1 MSKQL
6 SVQADEPILL
16 WGLFGTIL
24 LFNIVGVIPSEG
36 LWSADPGACVQHN
49 V

>member
-16 WGLFGTIL
+16 CLFGMIL

-36 LWSADPGACVQHN
+36 LWNAGSGTRVQHN